1 MERRTRRAWLLV
13 ALAVTF
19 VAVLGFAPKTALADG
34 PVAKIGDTEYNTLAD
49 AVAAAPKDGTETTI
63 QLVADA
69 CVSKTLQIPSSKNV
83 TLDLAGYS
91 VEVSSGMI
99 QAQGVLT
106 IRDSSPN
113 GAGQVC
119 GIESVISGG
128 VLQANGTKAVLSLES
143 GTVSSSKKTAV
154 TVTTNGAVFRMT
166 GGTIKSERPLN
177 IQYGSAEIVG
187 GSLISTG
194 GTAVFMSEGAQGLTI
209 GSADDVGPTL
219 NGALELAEKVSSS
232 AALNILSGGVP
243 SITGAGTIPIGANIV
258 IGFGSRADIAARI
271 PSGLEIDEQDGKFYI
286 KAKVTEETADVSVK
300 HSDGSPVAYY
310 QMDSTDTFDLRDGDT
325 LTLLK
330 SVNRQID
337 VKANGDVTIDL
348 GGCSVT
354 SSTDYALSV
363 KQIAHNGN
371 VTVKSSAPAKLS
383 GTKAGIS
390 IDGLDMAAAT
400 LDYQSSNITLAPACI
415 ELGNARIPFNEAN
428 ARLVTN
434 GGFRTVVDG
443 MPYIYGELSAAAN
456 EADANTEI
464 TLLNDYNGT
473 EPMLVSSQ
481 GTVVVDLGGHTYTT
495 SATCAAQIGMANVN
509 ATFKNGAIVSTS
521 TNESANIV
529 GVYLG
534 SGGLANVNLTLDNV
548 NLSMGHSGNAGV
560 IVQGLNINNTVT
572 LDGCKLTVPDDVM
585 GIYFPPADSSLVIN
599 DTVINAGTGIGIKG
613 GSLTVSGS
621 SEIHAHGTNDQ
632 SDIPATGGIAETGA
646 AIYVDD
652 GYAANDNRNV
662 TVTIKDGTFSSDKGS
677 AIQELVSKPGSN
689 PPVQIAVSGG
699 SFDDT
704 SIAGYLVP
712 DAAVA
717 VGADGSCT
725 VYPSVEEARAN
736 GGGYQVVDKDGNTWF
751 FSTPEAA
758 AEFAKGQD
766 DSAEVKEV
774 LWTVT
779 FDDCLD
785 STENQTVS
793 VRNGEPV
800 ARPAED
806 PVCAGYRFLGWYSDK
821 ALTQAWD
828 FGTPVHGDLT
838 LYAKWEQVGGSTTTE
853 KPAKPGSDTTTVD
866 GGLAKTSDPTLVAP
880 LAASALAGASALG
893 VALGLRRRDR

>member
-1 MERRTRRAWLLV
+1 M
-13 ALAVTF
+13 
-19 VAVLGFAPKTALADG
+19 
-34 PVAKIGDTEYNTLAD
+34 
-49 AVAAAPKDGTETTI
+49 
-63 QLVADA
+63 
-69 CVSKTLQIPSSKNV
+69 
-83 TLDLAGYS
+83 
-91 VEVSSGMI
+91 
-99 QAQGVLT
+99 
-106 IRDSSPN
+106 
-113 GAGQVC
+113 
-119 GIESVISGG
+119 
-128 VLQANGTKAVLSLES
+128 
-143 GTVSSSKKTAV
+143 
-154 TVTTNGAVFRMT
+154 
-166 GGTIKSERPLN
+166 
-177 IQYGSAEIVG
+177 
-187 GSLISTG
+187 
-194 GTAVFMSEGAQGLTI
+194 
-209 GSADDVGPTL
+209 
-219 NGALELAEKVSSS
+219 SSS

-880 LAASALAGASALG
+880 LAASALAGASVLG

>member
-19 VAVLGFAPKTALADG
+19 VAVLGLAPKTALADG
-34 PVAKIGDTEYNTLAD
+34 PVAKIGDTEYDTLAD
-49 AVAAAPKDGTETTI
+49 AVAAAPKDGTKTTI
-63 QLVADA
+63 ELVADA
-69 CVSKTLQIPSSKNV
+69 PVSAILQIKSGANI
-83 TLDLAGYS
+83 TLDLAGRT
-91 VEVSSGMI
+91 VTAE
-99 QAQGVLT
+99 
-106 IRDSSPN
+106 
-113 GAGQVC
+113 
-119 GIESVISGG
+119 
-128 VLQANGTKAVLSLES
+128 KAVL
-143 GTVSSSKKTAV
+143 V
-154 TVTTNGAVFRMT
+154 R
-166 GGTIKSERPLN
+166 
-177 IQYGSAEIVG
+177 
-187 GSLISTG
+187 GSLTIQDSSNATG
-194 GTAVFMSEGAQGLTI
+194 
-209 GSADDVGPTL
+209 
-219 NGALELAEKVSSS
+219 
-232 AALNILSGGVP
+232 
-243 SITGAGTIPIGANIV
+243 SITGAVTGLLQVSGETAELVIQGGTIQTEKTVAVSVSVSGAKFIMQGGELRAPEGATVLRVTNGETSIIGGTLVGNISVGGSGIPIGSTPSLT
-258 IGFGSRADIAARI
+258 IGAQGDYGAAQIKGTLDSYLPNASINLVGGTIGGVTGTLPEDAVLTSRFSSDISSALPETGVQCVQQGAAWVVAELTPQSAGAAI
-271 PSGLEIDEQDGKFYI
+271 
-286 KAKVTEETADVSVK
+286 T
-300 HSDGSPVAYY
+300 HSNGEVAYY
-310 QMDSTDTFDLRDGDT
+310 ANAANALAALGDGDV
-325 LTLLK
+325 LTLY
-330 SVNRQID
+330 RD
-337 VKANGDVTIDL
+337 VDAQL
-348 GGCSVT
+348 SVT
-354 SSTDYALSV
+354 E
-363 KQIAHNGN
+363 
-371 VTVKSSAPAKLS
+371 
-383 GTKAGIS
+383 GIT
-390 IDGLDMAAAT
+390 AT
-400 LDYQSSNITLAPACI
+400 LDLNGHTLSSDAASVVNLAASNTDLTVKNGSVVSTAEGNEGATIVMIANAPAQM
-415 ELGNARIPFNEAN
+415 
-428 ARLVTN
+428 T
-434 GGFRTVVDG
+434 
-443 MPYIYGELSAAAN
+443 
-456 EADANTEI
+456 
-464 TLLNDYNGT
+464 
-473 EPMLVSSQ
+473 
-481 GTVVVDLGGHTYTT
+481 
-495 SATCAAQIGMANVN
+495 
-509 ATFKNGAIVSTS
+509 
-521 TNESANIV
+521 
-529 GVYLG
+529 
-534 SGGLANVNLTLDNV
+534 NVNLKLDNV
-548 NLSMGHSGNAGV
+548 DLSMRNSGGAGIQV
-560 IVQGLNINNTVT
+560 YGNNTNNTVT

-621 SEIHAHGTNDQ
+621 SEIHAHGENDQ

-662 TVTIKDGTFSSDKGS
+662 TVTIKDGAFSSDKGS

-704 SIAGYLVP
+704 SVAGYLVP

-758 AEFAKGQD
+758 TEFAKGQD

-828 FGTPVHGDLT
+828 FDTPVRGDLT
-838 LYAKWEQVGGSTTTE
+838 LYAKWEQAGGSTTTE
-853 KPAKPGSDTTTVD
+853 KPATPSSDTTTVD